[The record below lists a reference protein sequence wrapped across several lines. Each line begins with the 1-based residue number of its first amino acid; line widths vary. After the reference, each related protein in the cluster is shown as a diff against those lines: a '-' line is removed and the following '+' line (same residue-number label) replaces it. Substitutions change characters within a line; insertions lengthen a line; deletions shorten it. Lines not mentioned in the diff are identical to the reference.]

1 VNWALGHAAVTAR
14 FAETDL
20 AVILAHRAG
29 AADGP
34 SRSAGEAGSLAQG
47 TAGWARFGAVDSQ

>member
-1 VNWALGHAAVTAR
+1 MNWALGHAAVTAR

-34 SRSAGEAGSLAQG
+34 SRSAGEAGSLAPVSY
-47 TAGWARFGAVDSQ
+47 THLTLPTIYSV